1 MSYENEIQT
10 YILEL
15 EKTVEELQKETSKL
29 RIELDKSKRIISIL
43 DSQQQHVD
51 L

>member
-10 YILEL
+10 YIFEL
-15 EKTVEELQKETSKL
+15 EKTVEELQKETNKL
-29 RIELDKSKRIISIL
+29 RIELEQSKRLISIL

>member
-15 EKTVEELQKETSKL
+15 EKTVEELQKETNKL
-29 RIELDKSKRIISIL
+29 KIELEQSKRLISIL

-51 L
+51 F